1 MGTALC
7 LLSAA
12 GFGVM
17 AVFGKLSYDAGV
29 SVDMVLLARF
39 GIAGAVLLAVAA
51 ARHAFRRLTA
61 RAVLTGLGMGAVG
74 YALQAG
80 LYFGALTRIDA
91 SLVALILYVYPV
103 LVMAGAVALR
113 RERASV
119 RRCVALV
126 VALTGIVL
134 VLAGAGAGQ
143 IDGLGALLA
152 LGAALTYTVYILV
165 GDRLT
170 ADVPALPLS
179 ALVCC
184 GAFGTFLIFGT
195 ARGTV
200 DVGFAPVGWLWL
212 MAIALISTVAAVLC
226 FFAGLARVGPSKAA
240 ILSILEPVVTVGSAA
255 LVFGESMGPAQWCGG
270 LLVLTAVVIVQWRTR
285 PRPVAPCVP
294 PTRETPPTGVVDG
307 VLAVRGVRSG

>member
-7 LLSAA
+7 LLSAV

-39 GIAGAVLLAVAA
+39 GIAGAVLTAVAA
-51 ARHAFRRLTA
+51 ARHAFRGLTI
-61 RAVLTGLGMGAVG
+61 RAVAIGLGMGAIG

-80 LYFGALTRIDA
+80 LYFAALTRVDA

-103 LVMAGAVALR
+103 LVMAGAIELR
-113 RERASV
+113 RERASA
-119 RRCVALV
+119 RRCVALLT
-126 VALTGIVL
+126 ALTGIVL
-134 VLAGAGAGQ
+134 VLAGAGTGQ
-143 IDGLGALLA
+143 IDPFGALLA
-152 LGAALTYTVYILV
+152 LGSALTYTVYILV
-165 GDRLT
+165 GDRLA

-184 GAFGTFLIFGT
+184 GAFGTFLVTGT
-195 ARGTV
+195 ARHTIDL
-200 DVGFAPVGWLWL
+200 DVAPVGWLWL
-212 MAIALISTVAAVLC
+212 AAIAVISTVAAILC

-255 LVFGESMGPAQWCGG
+255 LVVGESMGPAQWCGG
-270 LLVLTAVVIVQWRTR
+270 LLVLGAVVIVQWRTR
-285 PRPVAPCVP
+285 ARPMTPVEP
-294 PTRETPPTGVVDG
+294 PTREAPSTSVVDG
-307 VLAVRGVRSG
+307 ALVDRGVRSG

>member
-7 LLSAA
+7 LLSAV

-17 AVFGKLSYDAGV
+17 AVFGKLSYDAGA

-51 ARHAFRRLTA
+51 ARHAFRGLTV
-61 RAVLTGLGMGAVG
+61 RPVVTGLAMGAIG

-80 LYFGALTRIDA
+80 FYFAALTRVDA

-103 LVMAGAVALR
+103 LVMAGAIALR

-134 VLAGAGAGQ
+134 VLAGASAGQ
-143 IDGLGALLA
+143 IDALGALLA
-152 LGAALTYTVYILV
+152 LGSALTYTVYILV

-184 GAFGTFLIFGT
+184 GAFGTFLIIGT
-195 ARGTV
+195 TGHTV
-200 DVGFAPVGWLWL
+200 DLAIAPVGWLWL
-212 MAIALISTVAAVLC
+212 TAIALISTVAAVLC

-270 LLVLTAVVIVQWRTR
+270 LLVLGAVVIVQWKRR
-285 PRPVAPCVP
+285 SRPVATDPVTTANGPAAIPARCAAA
-294 PTRETPPTGVVDG
+294 EG
-307 VLAVRGVRSG
+307 

>member
-7 LLSAA
+7 LLSAV

-29 SVDMVLLARF
+29 SVETVLLARF
-39 GIAGAVLLAVAA
+39 GIAGAALVVVAVA
-51 ARHAFRRLTA
+51 RGAFRG
-61 RAVLTGLGMGAVG
+61 LTGRTVGVGLAMGAIG

-80 LYFGALTRIDA
+80 LYFSALTRIDA
-91 SLVALILYVYPV
+91 SLVALIFYVYPV
-103 LVMAGAVALR
+103 LVMAGAIALR

-126 VALTGIVL
+126 IALAGIAL
-134 VLAGAGAGQ
+134 VLAGAGSGQ
-143 IDGLGALLA
+143 IDLLGALLA

-184 GAFGTFLIFGT
+184 GAFGTFLVSGT
-195 ARGTV
+195 ARGTI
-200 DVGFAPVGWLWL
+200 DLGFAPVGWLWL
-212 MAIALISTVAAVLC
+212 AAIALISTVAGVLC

-255 LVFGESMGPAQWCGG
+255 AVFGESMGVAQWCGG
-270 LLVLTAVVIVQWRTR
+270 LLVLSAVVIVQWRGRTR
-285 PRPVAPCVP
+285 SRMSVLSPPHDAPIPVP
-294 PTRETPPTGVVDG
+294 
-307 VLAVRGVRSG
+307 AVRR